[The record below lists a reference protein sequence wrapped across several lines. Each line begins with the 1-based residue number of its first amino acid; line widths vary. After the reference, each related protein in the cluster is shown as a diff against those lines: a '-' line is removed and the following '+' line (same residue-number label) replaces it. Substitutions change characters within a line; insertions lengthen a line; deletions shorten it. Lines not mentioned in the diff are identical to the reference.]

1 MMDIAL
7 PGRNPRA
14 NRLTWDHRT
23 GTTHPA
29 MRIVYGHEN
38 LEQPPPGVVMT
49 VGTFDGVHRGHQA
62 VIAEVVRRA
71 RAVDGTAVVYSFYP
85 PPWRV
90 LGRTENPFLITT
102 FLDKA
107 SLIAALGVD
116 VLVTET
122 FSSDFQNLDARTF
135 VDDVIIGS
143 FAPREVL
150 VGYDFRFGR
159 KRQGSL
165 PCMAERLA
173 RTGGTAEQLGAQHLD
188 EAPISSSR
196 VRRAVV
202 EGDMQEA
209 ARLLGRW
216 HFLSG
221 AIVRG
226 RGRGRTIGFP
236 TANLSPRTELIPGP
250 GVYAV
255 LLQTRD
261 GVIPGIA
268 NLGYRPTFAEQNFTI
283 EAFLFDFE
291 GDLYGEQAKLHI
303 VHRVREERRFES
315 KEALM
320 AQIDRDVEQVR
331 AMMPFGDP
339 PGA

>member
-1 MMDIAL
+1 
-7 PGRNPRA
+7 
-14 NRLTWDHRT
+14 
-23 GTTHPA
+23 
-29 MRIVYGHEN
+29 MRIVYGHQS
-38 LEQPPPGVVMT
+38 LEQPPPDVVMT

-62 VIAEVVRRA
+62 VISEVVRRA
-71 RAVDGTAVVYSFYP
+71 RAIGGTALVYSFYP

-107 SLIAALGVD
+107 TLMAALGVD

-122 FSSDFQNLDARTF
+122 FSSDFQNLDAKTF

-143 FAPREVL
+143 FAPKEVL

-173 RTGGTAEQLGAQHLD
+173 RTGGTAEQLGAEHLD
-188 EAPISSSR
+188 DAAISSSR

-202 EGDMQEA
+202 DGDMHEA

-221 AIVRG
+221 AVVRG
-226 RGRGRTIGFP
+226 QGRGAGIGFP

-255 LLQTRD
+255 MLQTRLGIFP
-261 GVIPGIA
+261 GVA
-268 NLGYRPTFAEQNFTI
+268 NLGFRPTFAEHGFSI
-283 EAFLFDFE
+283 EAFLFDFD
-291 GDLYGEQAKLHI
+291 GDLYGEEVKLHTI
-303 VHRVREERRFES
+303 HRVRGERRFES
-315 KEALM
+315 KDALVE
-320 AQIDRDVEQVR
+320 QIAKDAEQVR
-331 AMMPFGDP
+331 AMLPFPDP
-339 PGA
+339 HLA